1 MDYTEYEERTAEYMR
16 LAISMMKKHGI
27 AQTPANYAVWYEY
40 VSGNNANLMDALDE
54 QLAEHGQL
62 TEQQSREL
70 DAGQREAVALE
81 MADVLLYLIQ
91 LASSL
96 GIDLAATTLADLNGR
111 PQYLADGHNPLPELI

>member
-62 TEQQSREL
+62 TEQQSRDLYERFF
-70 DAGQREAVALE
+70 DREKDRNALLE
-81 MADVLLYLIQ
+81 MRQEMGRLLKHVLNFVYT
-91 LASSL
+91 
-96 GIDLAATTLADLNGR
+96 GVTTTDKSN
-111 PQYLADGHNPLPELI
+111 N